1 MPIKSKRKTHKRRIG
16 GRSPNIVVR
25 TKGNVLKP
33 YKVDSISKISKGI
46 DRIKTGPVTIIF
58 VYAPWCGHCKEF
70 EPVYNKVVN
79 DPRRSVQAVQLL
91 DTMVGPFNEQL
102 KKNNPNAT
110 ILQPNG
116 YPATYIANKDASLV
130 KEFNRSKIEDVSNN
144 AGNFALES
152 ISKPN
157 MVNEANEVN
166 EVNEVNE
173 ANEVNEVNEVNE
185 INKNK
190 INTVKLSYNPETNTI
205 ELAKNKIIPKYV
217 GGLFKKLAKSYKQRQ
232 YISM

>member
-152 ISKPN
+152 ISKPDKVKE
-157 MVNEANEVN
+157 VNKVN
-166 EVNEVNE
+166 EVNEND
-173 ANEVNEVNEVNE
+173 N
-185 INKNK
+185 IQP
-190 INTVKLSYNPETNTI
+190 IPLSYNPKTNTI
-205 ELAKNKIIPKYV
+205 ERAESSKKQIIPKYV
-217 GGLFKKLAKSYKQRQ
+217 GGLFKKLAKSYKQQQ

>member
-16 GRSPNIVVR
+16 GNIVVR

-33 YKVDSISKISKGI
+33 YKVDSINKISKGI

-70 EPVYNKVVN
+70 EPVYNKAVN

-152 ISKPN
+152 ISKPDK
-157 MVNEANEVN
+157 VKEVN
-166 EVNEVNE
+166 EVNKP
-173 ANEVNEVNEVNE
+173 
-185 INKNK
+185 I
-190 INTVKLSYNPETNTI
+190 TPSLLYNPKTNTI
-205 ELAKNKIIPKYV
+205 ELANPDAASDKPKQIVPKYI
-217 GGLFKKLAKSYKQRQ
+217 GGLFQKLARSYKQRQ
-232 YISM
+232 YINM

>member
-1 MPIKSKRKTHKRRIG
+1 MPIKSKRKTQKRRIG
-16 GRSPNIVVR
+16 GNIVVR

-70 EPVYNKVVN
+70 EPVYNKAVN

-130 KEFNRSKIEDVSNN
+130 KEFNRSKIEDISNK
-144 AGNFALES
+144 AGKFALES
-152 ISKPN
+152 ISKPYK
-157 MVNEANEVN
+157 VKEVN
-166 EVNEVNE
+166 EVNE
-173 ANEVNEVNEVNE
+173 
-185 INKNK
+185 NK
-190 INTVKLSYNPETNTI
+190 INPVKLSYNPETNTI
-205 ELAKNKIIPKYV
+205 ELVKKQIIPKYI

-232 YISM
+232 YISI